1 LSAEGHSRSAREGD
15 LDAHGVGRIF
25 REGSGR
31 AVAALIRVFGDFELA
46 EEAVQEAFVSALE
59 VWPREGTPREP
70 AAWIARVAR
79 NRAIDRLR
87 RESMGRSILA
97 DVLREQEEAEENEPG
112 HGLEPLDDDALRLV
126 FTCCHPALSREA
138 QVALTLR
145 LVAGLAT
152 PDIARAFLVE
162 EQTMA
167 QRLVRAKRKI
177 AEAHIPFR
185 VPPSEELPARMQ
197 PVLAVIYL
205 IYNAGVGRSG
215 ALGPGDADPCA
226 EGVRL
231 ARLLHSL
238 MPEESEVNGLLALV
252 LLNES
257 RRSAREQADGRLIP
271 LDQQDRE
278 LWDRASIDEGEALAQ
293 RALSRG
299 AAGPYL
305 IQAAIQAVHA
315 RSASVAETNWP
326 RIVALYDRLMA
337 TSPTPVVALNRAI
350 AVGEVDGPERA
361 LEIVDGLGGDLGK
374 YYLYHATRGELLRRV
389 DRATEALGAFC
400 AALERTPSPAETAIL
415 EARVEQLQRELGDS

>member
-1 LSAEGHSRSAREGD
+1 MSADGDARPGLPSN
-15 LDAHGVGRIF
+15 LDADGVGRIF

-31 AVAALIRVFGDFELA
+31 AVAALIRVFGDFDLA

-59 VWPREGTPREP
+59 LWPTEGAPRKP

-87 RESMGRSILA
+87 RESLGRSILA
-97 DVLREQEEAEENEPG
+97 DVLREQEAAEESDPG

-145 LVAGLAT
+145 LVAGLPT
-152 PDIARAFLVE
+152 SDVARAFLVE
-162 EQTMA
+162 EATMA

-185 VPPSEELPARMQ
+185 VPPSKELPARMQ

-215 ALGPGDADPCA
+215 ALGPVDADPCA

-238 MPEESEVNGLLALV
+238 VPQEPEVIGLLALV

-257 RRSAREQADGRLIP
+257 RRSAREQADGRWIP
-271 LDQQDRE
+271 LEQQNRE
-278 LWDRASIDEGEALAQ
+278 LWDPSMIDEGEALAQ

-315 RSASVAETNWP
+315 RSDSVAETNWA

-337 TSPTPVVALNRAI
+337 TSATPVVALNRAI

-361 LEIVDGLGGDLGK
+361 LEIVDGLGEDLGK
-374 YYLYHATRGELLRRV
+374 YYLYHATRGELLRRLG
-389 DRATEALGAFC
+389 RREEAA
-400 AALERTPSPAETAIL
+400 AAYRDALERVPSEGERALL
-415 EARVEQLQRELGDS
+415 EQRLASVSG

>member
-1 LSAEGHSRSAREGD
+1 MGAEGHARGERSPGVEAE
-15 LDAHGVGRIF
+15 GVGRIF

-31 AVAALIRVFGDFELA
+31 AVAALIRVFGDFDLA

-87 RESMGRSILA
+87 RESLGRSILA
-97 DVLREQEEAEENEPG
+97 DVLREQEVADESEPG

-162 EQTMA
+162 ESTMA

-177 AEAHIPFR
+177 TEAHIPFR
-185 VPPSEELPARMQ
+185 VPPSEELPVRMQ

-238 MPEESEVNGLLALV
+238 MPQEPEVSGLLALV

-271 LDQQDRE
+271 LEHQNRG
-278 LWDRASIDEGEALAQ
+278 LWDRASIEEGEGLAL
-293 RALSRG
+293 RGLSRG

-305 IQAAIQAVHA
+305 LQAAIQAVHA
-315 RSASVAETNWP
+315 RSASVGDTNWA

-350 AVGEVDGPERA
+350 AVGEVDGPRRA
-361 LEIVDGLGGDLGK
+361 LAIVDGLGGDLQK
-374 YYLYHATRGELLRRV
+374 YYLYHATRGELLRRLG
-389 DRATEALGAFC
+389 RRGEAA
-400 AALERTPSPAETAIL
+400 AAYRDALEGAPSES
-415 EARVEQLQRELGDS
+415 ERELLEQRLASVSS